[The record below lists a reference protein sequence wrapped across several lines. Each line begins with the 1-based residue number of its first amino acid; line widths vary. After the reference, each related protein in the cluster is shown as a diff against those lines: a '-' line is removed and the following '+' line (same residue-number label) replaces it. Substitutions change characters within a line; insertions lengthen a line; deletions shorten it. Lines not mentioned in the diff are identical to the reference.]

1 MARTIVD
8 VISKPK
14 ALTPYLFESL
24 CDYIY
29 LEMPIKE
36 KHGFEP
42 IGNGRFSIGTLP
54 FPDTPEGISRVNLVF
69 SPRTAVLGERDDVI
83 EATFWEDGGT
93 NLMFPF
99 SAREFVVLRQINGNK
114 GEDNLFS
121 SLRRFLVDLYRNDG
135 ATELERR
142 ARRA

>member
-42 IGNGRFSIGTLP
+42 IGNGRFSIGTIP

-69 SPRTAVLGERDDVI
+69 SPCPAIFGERDDVI

-93 NLMFPF
+93 NVMFPF

-121 SLRRFLVDLYRNDG
+121 SLQRFLVDLYKYDG
-135 ATELERR
+135 ATELERSALR
-142 ARRA
+142 T

>member
-1 MARTIVD
+1 MDRTIVD

-42 IGNGRFSIGTLP
+42 IGNGRFSIGTIP
-54 FPDTPEGISRVNLVF
+54 FPDVPEGISRVNLVF
-69 SPRTAVLGERDDVI
+69 SPRPAVLGERDDVI

-93 NLMFPF
+93 NVMFPF

-121 SLRRFLVDLYRNDG
+121 LLQRFLVDLYKHDG
-135 ATELERR
+135 VTELERSALR
-142 ARRA
+142 T